1 MMGLSFVHIGND
13 NSLEELLQIPSY
25 YTDVALSLLV
35 IYSIGLYIRW
45 VFRYLDQQFN
55 WERQLWACIKYQ
67 FILGLALPVVFALFL
82 EIIYLKLLG
91 IPLKDSPMLY
101 LEFPIVTLFLG
112 IINLFYFIL
121 YFRKSVGE
129 SKANLEMQLAEKSLL
144 EEKFLLAKQGNQN
157 VNISLEDVAYFFSKD
172 KLTFLVTTQNKRL
185 LFDRTMAEVMEIVPP
200 GDFYRLN
207 RQLIVKRSSIAKYN
221 PTKTR
226 RLKIELTPSLP
237 REVYI
242 PKARVSSFYE
252 WMKRY

>member
-1 MMGLSFVHIGND
+1 MGLSFVHIGND

-25 YTDVALSLLV
+25 YTDIAISLVV
-35 IYSIGLYIRW
+35 IYSIGLYIQR
-45 VFRYLDQQFN
+45 VFRYLDQHFN
-55 WERQLWACIKYQ
+55 WDFQLLTCIKYQ
-67 FILGLALPVVFALFL
+67 FILGLVLPVVFALIV

-101 LEFPIVTLFLG
+101 LELPIVILFLVM
-112 IINLFYFIL
+112 INLFYFIL
-121 YFRKSVGE
+121 YFRKSARE
-129 SKANLEMQLAEKSLL
+129 SKANLEIQLAEKSLL
-144 EEKFLLAKQGNQN
+144 KEQFLLAKQGNQN
-157 VNISLEDVAYFFSKD
+157 VNIPLEDVAYFFSKD

-200 GDFYRLN
+200 VDFYRLN

-221 PTKTR
+221 PTETR
-226 RLKIELTPSLP
+226 RLKIELNPSLP

-242 PKARVSSFYE
+242 PKTRVSSFYD